1 MMAKQSEF
9 FASTAVKI
17 RTIDGAD
24 YRSSARGAAGGK
36 QLRLLLPINL
46 AYDVHVGSHGKET
59 EAP

>member
-1 MMAKQSEF
+1 VNFSLQERLKFERSMP
-9 FASTAVKI
+9 V
-17 RTIDGAD
+17 D

-36 QLRLLLPINL
+36 QLRLLLPIHL